1 MAFQPLCTAFNGKDT
16 HAYGTNLMTVHREL
30 LHRAEVCAVIM
41 VFEGKHRLHSEAGL
55 MTQEGRKMMPRG
67 ARIILLVLLS
77 WLLATEMLAHGEAS
91 PAPLPATAAPDATL
105 LRGQFL
111 FTYRVKSPQG
121 EDLGKIEEIMIDMER
136 GRVAYAILSFGGFLG
151 LGNKWVPVPWDALAL
166 QPDEKVLVLNIE
178 KEKLQKAPNFE
189 PSTLPDLANR
199 QWGAV
204 IHTYYGYP
212 PYWEKQP

>member
-1 MAFQPLCTAFNGKDT
+1 MK
-16 HAYGTNLMTVHREL
+16 
-30 LHRAEVCAVIM
+30 
-41 VFEGKHRLHSEAGL
+41 
-55 MTQEGRKMMPRG
+55 MTQKG
-67 ARIILLVLLS
+67 ATMVLLVLMS
-77 WLLATEMLAHGEAS
+77 WLFAIEILAQRGPAPAPPPIAS
-91 PAPLPATAAPDATL
+91 PEATL

-121 EDLGKIEEIMIDMER
+121 EALGKIEEIMIDMEL

-166 QPDEKVLVLNIE
+166 QPDEKSLVLNIE

-189 PSTLPDLANR
+189 PATLPDLANR

-204 IHTYYGYP
+204 IHAYYGYP
-212 PYWEKQP
+212 PYWEKRP

>member
-1 MAFQPLCTAFNGKDT
+1 
-16 HAYGTNLMTVHREL
+16 
-30 LHRAEVCAVIM
+30 
-41 VFEGKHRLHSEAGL
+41 
-55 MTQEGRKMMPRG
+55 MTQRG
-67 ARIILLVLLS
+67 VWMILLFLLS
-77 WLLATEMLAHGEAS
+77 WLPTTTMSAHGGQGQ
-91 PAPLPATAAPDATL
+91 APLPETTPLDATL

-121 EDLGKIEEIMIDMER
+121 EDIGKIEEVMIDMEV

-151 LGNKWVPVPWDALAL
+151 LGNKWVPVPWNALAL
-166 QPDEKVLVLNIE
+166 QSNEKILVLSIE
-178 KEKLQKAPNFE
+178 KEKIEKAPNFD

-212 PYWEKQP
+212 PYWEQRP